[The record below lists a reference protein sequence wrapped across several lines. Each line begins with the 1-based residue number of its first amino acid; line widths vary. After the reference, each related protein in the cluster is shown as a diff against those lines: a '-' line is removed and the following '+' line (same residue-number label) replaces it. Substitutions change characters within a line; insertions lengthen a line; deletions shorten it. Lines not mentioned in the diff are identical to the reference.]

1 MQRKEEIKDLTIF
14 HGHVYEHPRVAQLF
28 FLSCL
33 GLTGFPI
40 SPTFVGE
47 DLLFSHIG
55 SHQIILASV
64 VSLAFVVDGLSIIR
78 IYARIFMGTH
88 IKKYHEIAFK
98 SS

>member
-1 MQRKEEIKDLTIF
+1 L
-14 HGHVYEHPRVAQLF
+14 AQLF

-47 DLLFSHIG
+47 DLLFSHIEA
-55 SHQIILASV
+55 HQVLLVFIVSFTFII
-64 VSLAFVVDGLSIIR
+64 DGLSIIR

-88 IKKYHEIAFK
+88 VKKYHEIAFK